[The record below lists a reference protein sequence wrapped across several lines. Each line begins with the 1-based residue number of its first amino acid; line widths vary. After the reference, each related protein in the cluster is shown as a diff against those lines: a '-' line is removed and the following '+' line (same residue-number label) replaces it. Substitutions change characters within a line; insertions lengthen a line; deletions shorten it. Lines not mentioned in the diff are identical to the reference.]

1 MTTVRLTVYFTTT
14 PKRSKKFS
22 HIECGRFSVECRKT
36 KTKAFTCPIT
46 KNRDNPVNQ
55 KLGEA
60 IACNWRKARE
70 NISNILVLLQ
80 IGRESEVHF
89 LNQSLSE
96 MIKTKR
102 NSNFFRHS
110 RENLSTLSQAD
121 INQYTGAKGAWNRA
135 CRVQN
140 EIMICMREW
149 TSTKNPRERV
159 Y

>member
-1 MTTVRLTVYFTTT
+1 MV
-14 PKRSKKFS
+14 
-22 HIECGRFSVECRKT
+22 
-36 KTKAFTCPIT
+36 
-46 KNRDNPVNQ
+46 
-55 KLGEA
+55 
-60 IACNWRKARE
+60 
-70 NISNILVLLQ
+70 LVLLQ

-96 MIKTKR
+96 MMKTKG

-121 INQYTGAKGAWNRA
+121 INQYTGVKGAWNRA

-149 TSTKNPRERV
+149 ASTKDPIYKEREREFNKESGPLRTAELSS
-159 Y
+159 